1 MKRVFSAIAASLLLA
16 SSSLSAQ
23 TFKESFSAEGRENW
37 ESEFTLRGS
46 VGIFTGGIDVTGGVR
61 IDEKRTLGL
70 MLGNHEI
77 FYNAEPATVKY
88 LNTCLHFR
96 RYFHLGKR
104 KRAAFYS
111 DLIVGAGWIYDVEQS
126 YWVDPATGTTN
137 RGIDDEPGDAYP
149 IISWQPGVRV
159 CYFKNAHLFFGPTL
173 GTNCMGVHIGLG
185 F

>member
-23 TFKESFSAEGRENW
+23 TFKESFSAEGKENW

-46 VGIFTGGIDVTGGVR
+46 VGIFTGGIDATGGVR

-88 LNTCLHFR
+88 LNTCLYFR

-104 KRAAFYS
+104 KRCAFYS

-126 YWVDPATGTTN
+126 YWVDPATGTWHG
-137 RGIDDEPGDAYP
+137 GIDDEPGDAYP